1 MLASCAPRSQPAR
14 AALTQDTVLGAGEA
28 ELRGPWRCA
37 RTAGRS
43 LSPAPSGPAVPSAPS
58 WEKGR
63 DRLNELSHF
72 LQNQLCQQPG
82 AEPGTELTQQGG

>member
-37 RTAGRS
+37 RTVTVSCAFWACCSLGSFLGKGARS
-43 LSPAPSGPAVPSAPS
+43 S
-58 WEKGR
+58 
-63 DRLNELSHF
+63 
-72 LQNQLCQQPG
+72 Q
-82 AEPGTELTQQGG
+82 